1 MGLLGG
7 KKKTYSGVG
16 SAVQN
21 LLADKLDNNLNTLTV
36 SAQQNGTDLG
46 EAFKKFLADGSGL
59 KLRSVIDYAHQK
71 GYTNTLGWKVSQITG
86 EVFSDSTAYTNYLGQ
101 YVYPSGASTET
112 SPETVASETV
122 TNEASYRLGND
133 QVTEKTIHRIVNK
146 TITTTTTTQSFTNNL
161 YYQGKHTEFLTIN
174 NFLNTDLYKNLS
186 DYAKDTAIAVTGTI
200 SFHTNPWDKYYSGY
214 WETVPNVTMLLID
227 GQITGKFPHL
237 VKESIPTTQNG
248 YIIATLDSFF
258 ENTCYK
264 TCREEISGDG
274 SMGDVDKKVSWKVP
288 MTDDSYEITRY
299 NWDSFIAKPKET
311 LNLTNPNSVNIV
323 KVKFILGVTEGKS
336 VSSPGYTDGGYEVE
350 PTYRYDPKAIWL
362 ESYAFITT
370 AQPLSE
376 KILVANI
383 DVHKVVNKLT
393 SVVSTEYV
401 ITEKYVNGVLTSSS
415 TEVGAINTQNSTQTL
430 EDRTFTHLDSY
441 SYGTGN
447 SRLDSIIDNTRSI
460 TEQFMPVMP
469 IKTWGNMCS
478 SAWGDL
484 YTAERKLYKKITSK
498 TLGKWDEFV
507 DSFKDVGDDAKMVYY
522 FPAIPINV
530 DHEFANEYFFH
541 FFKWLAVNFSGMNYF
556 GSELSF
562 SLKASQNTDFWLS
575 YNFNVSYKV
584 VNGTPPIPCK
594 VHNYARYHVIGT
606 QEADDSVSES
616 WRGGFDDE
624 GGGSGGSFFSRS
636 LKKILE
642 KLNLG
647 VGSIGTTQTYIG
659 SRENYP
665 DLTDDEYNALVASN
679 TYTVVDRKYLDSSS
693 ISFYYKISDTLYE
706 KVYITNFCF
715 HHYVRKHSLEYYLK
729 NSLSKDWRKAIDEEA
744 TNEKDAGF
752 SPIIIP
758 IARGALESMGWYRQS
773 NLLQVCHNVIV
784 AGYDQKTIK
793 TKWYQ
798 SGLFSVIVIVVA
810 VVITVCSWGSSSPVT
825 APMAAGAAGSAGGAA
840 AAGVAAGAMTTTLTM
855 AAIAD
860 MAIQAIACCLIAK
873 AISYVANKYIGGI
886 LGTVV
891 SIVGTVVASYYVTG
905 YYRQNLAFSGTAE
918 ATSMTE
924 TLWDSLCSWDGFMNI
939 TKITMDNV
947 FNYANVG
954 LQQSYSDFQNYY
966 SSVVADQD
974 TKSQQMKV
982 WALQQNS
989 WGNDNLTGILVDSTY
1004 SYTSTYKDTLQF
1016 TMPEDPDAF
1025 QTRIRGEVDIW
1036 DTTIAYTENFFDLLE
1051 AGSQPYPLNLY

>member
-1 MGLLGG
+1 MSLFGG

-36 SAQQNGTDLG
+36 SAQQNNTDLG

-186 DYAKDTAIAVTGTI
+186 DYAKDTAIAVTGDV
-200 SFHTNPWDKYYSGY
+200 SFYESGSKYATGKFYSY
-214 WETVPNVTMLLID
+214 PNVTMLLIA
-227 GQITGKFPHL
+227 GQVTGSIKKHNL
-237 VKESIPTTQNG
+237 KIETIPTSKNG
-248 YIIATLDSFF
+248 FVVASIDKIL
-258 ENTCYK
+258 NLTCLE
-264 TCREEISGDG
+264 TPTHTSGDG
-274 SMGDVDKKVSWKVP
+274 SDVKYNDTVTYGSVAANDAYK
-288 MTDDSYEITRY
+288 ICRQ
-299 NWDSFIAKPKET
+299 NWDSFIGSPSAT
-311 LNLTNPNSVNIV
+311 LNLSDPNSVNIV
-323 KVKFILGVTEGKS
+323 QIKFVIGMDDGQTVN
-336 VSSPGYTDGGYEVE
+336 VPGGYDGGSYTET
-350 PTYRYDPKAIWL
+350 TYYYYPSAIWFNC
-362 ESYAFITT
+362 YALITN
-370 AQPLSE
+370 AKPLST
-376 KILVANI
+376 KVLVANI

-522 FPAIPINV
+522 FPAVPINV

-541 FFKWLAVNFSGMNYF
+541 FFKWLAINFNGINYF
-556 GSELSF
+556 GSDLTIALQADNNIDF
-562 SLKASQNTDFWLS
+562 KLK
-575 YNFNVSYKV
+575 YNFQVSYKV
-584 VNGTPPIPCK
+584 VNGTPPVPCK
-594 VHNYARYHVIGT
+594 IHNYARYHVIGT
-606 QEADDSVSES
+606 KEADDSVSES
-616 WRGGFDDE
+616 WSGGFDDE
-624 GGGSGGSFFSRS
+624 WGGFNASGWLKLLVKKLKYDPTAFSAS
-636 LKKILE
+636 E
-642 KLNLG
+642 
-647 VGSIGTTQTYIG
+647 TYIG

-665 DLTDDEYNALVASN
+665 DLTDDEYNALVASS
-679 TYTVVDRKYLDSSS
+679 TYTVADRKSLESSS
-693 ISFYYKISDTLYE
+693 ISFYYKVSDTLYE

-715 HHYVRKHSLEYYLK
+715 HHYVRNHSLEYYLK

-758 IARGALESMGWYRQS
+758 IARGVLESMGWYRQS
-773 NLLQVCHNVIV
+773 NLLQVCHNIIV
-784 AGYDQKTIK
+784 SGYDQKTIK

-840 AAGVAAGAMTTTLTM
+840 AAGIGVGAMTTTLTM

-982 WALQQNS
+982 WTLQQNS

-1004 SYTSTYKDTLQF
+1004 SYASTYKDTLQF

>member
-1 MGLLGG
+1 MGLFGG

-36 SAQQNGTDLG
+36 SAQQNNTDLG

-71 GYTNTLGWKVSQITG
+71 GYTKTIGWDVSDITG
-86 EVFSDSTAYTNYLGQ
+86 EVFSDSTAYITYLSQ
-101 YVYPSGASTET
+101 YVYPNQLSTDIT
-112 SPETVASETV
+112 PEVV
-122 TNEASYRLGND
+122 
-133 QVTEKTIHRIVNK
+133 V
-146 TITTTTTTQSFTNNL
+146 
-161 YYQGKHTEFLTIN
+161 
-174 NFLNTDLYKNLS
+174 
-186 DYAKDTAIAVTGTI
+186 KDFNQT
-200 SFHTNPWDKYYSGY
+200 
-214 WETVPNVTMLLID
+214 
-227 GQITGKFPHL
+227 
-237 VKESIPTTQNG
+237 
-248 YIIATLDSFF
+248 
-258 ENTCYK
+258 ENTY
-264 TCREEISGDG
+264 
-274 SMGDVDKKVSWKVP
+274 
-288 MTDDSYEITRY
+288 
-299 NWDSFIAKPKET
+299 
-311 LNLTNPNSVNIV
+311 
-323 KVKFILGVTEGKS
+323 ILGS
-336 VSSPGYTDGGYEVE
+336 D
-350 PTYRYDPKAIWL
+350 
-362 ESYAFITT
+362 
-370 AQPLSE
+370 
-376 KILVANI
+376 
-383 DVHKVVNKLT
+383 
-393 SVVSTEYV
+393 V
-401 ITEKYVNGVLTSSS
+401 ITEKTYTRTKKKTITSVSTGYLFQTNWYYQGSNNTMYSISKFLSDPIYENIPDDVRDSVQYFTNVEYLQRYGGNDNYPRCNWINGNLSLLYFTSKTAIPVTEEGILVCSTSTILDIPSYWYYFEGSQDGDMRYGSVKCTTREYTSYPYWESGIGSAWGIFEKYYVFSLGKICMQYPYSTLNLADTSKVHLCKVYFLKEVTSEKADLSDSTDTCYNTTYTWLNGYALVVPTTTNNNSKVLASNVTVTKSIEKQVSTVTTSYYITEKWVNGELVRFD
-415 TEVGAINTQNSTQTL
+415 EVEGAIDSSYGEKQELENS
-430 EDRTFTHLDSY
+430 TFTHTDNYILGS
-441 SYGTGN
+441 GN
-447 SRLDSIIDNTRSI
+447 SNLDTIINNTRLF

-522 FPAIPINV
+522 FPAVPINV
-530 DHEFANEYFFH
+530 DHEFANEYLFH
-541 FFKWLAVNFSGMNYF
+541 FFKWLAINFG
-556 GSELSF
+556 GSYIGCNIGFRLAATE
-562 SLKASQNTDFWLS
+562 QIDFRLN
-575 YNFNVSYKV
+575 YNFNLQYRMVK
-584 VNGTPPIPCK
+584 GETPIPCK
-594 VHNYARYHVIGT
+594 IHNYARYQVIANG
-606 QEADDSVSES
+606 ESDDEVNMS
-616 WRGGFDDE
+616 WSGGFK
-624 GGGSGGSFFSRS
+624 SRNWREYHKYDTVKTTEY
-636 LKKILE
+636 L
-642 KLNLG
+642 
-647 VGSIGTTQTYIG
+647 IGE
-659 SRENYP
+659 RENYP
-665 DLTDDEYNALVASN
+665 NLTDEQYEQLKNQGTS
-679 TYTVVDRKYLDSSS
+679 TYTVSYASSTSS
-693 ISFYYKISDTLYE
+693 ITFYYKVNDNLYE
-706 KVYITNFCF
+706 KVYVSQLVFNHF
-715 HHYVRKHSLEYYLK
+715 VRNTALSYFLK
-729 NSLSKDWRKAIDEEA
+729 NSLQKNWRKAIDEEA

-840 AAGVAAGAMTTTLTM
+840 AAGIGVGAMTTTLTM

-947 FNYANVG
+947 FNYANGG